1 MNAQYPHDLLARLQA
16 AETAE
21 ERGWLVTQA
30 LLDSLP
36 PDLRRA
42 AWAAAVP
49 HWFDAGILAALL
61 ERPAADCASL
71 YVELQ
76 NLSFV
81 EPFEARGGTTSTR

>member
-36 PDLRRA
+36 PDLR
-42 AWAAAVP
+42 
-49 HWFDAGILAALL
+49 
-61 ERPAADCASL
+61 PAADCASL